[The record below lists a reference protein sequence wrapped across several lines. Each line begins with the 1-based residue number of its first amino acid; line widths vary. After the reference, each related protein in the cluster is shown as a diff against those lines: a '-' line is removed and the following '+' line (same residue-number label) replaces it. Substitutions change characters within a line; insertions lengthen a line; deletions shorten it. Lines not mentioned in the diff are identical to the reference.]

1 MDTIYAMTNIAIE
14 YLRTMNKPKSNDQKE
29 FKKKGFKTTLTS
41 GANLKSILSQNMSK
55 LFTNSYR

>member
-1 MDTIYAMTNIAIE
+1 MTNIAIE